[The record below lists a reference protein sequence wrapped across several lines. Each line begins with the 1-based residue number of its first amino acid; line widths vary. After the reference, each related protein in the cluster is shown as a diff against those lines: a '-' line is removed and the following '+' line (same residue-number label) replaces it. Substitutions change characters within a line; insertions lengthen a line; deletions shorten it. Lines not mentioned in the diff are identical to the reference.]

1 MALWKKQEEKKSDEQ
16 GKSEADLLI
25 EKLGALVDEKIKP
38 LNDGFTA
45 LKTDWESI
53 KAEASKEP
61 PSDPNKN
68 PDGTEVTAEQRQAN
82 REQALF
88 ALTVT
93 TNARITEEECIRSI
107 ADRWPQLVSEA
118 RETFAKT
125 NWQKKAENGYPQYC
139 KNVIHMLVG
148 REAEKN
154 GLRYDRGS
162 SKFLIEDGVTHDTED
177 GNPLMSGEYDWTDPR
192 NPSRHLTATQQLNK
206 LGINPKEFDEFLKK
220 SGQVM

>member
-1 MALWKKQEEKKSDEQ
+1 MALWKKQEEKKSDDQ
-16 GKSEADLLI
+16 SKSEADVLI

-61 PSDPNKN
+61 PADPNRN
-68 PDGTEVTAEQRQAN
+68 SDGTEVTPEQRQAN

-93 TNARITEEECIRSI
+93 TNARITEEDCIRSI
-107 ADRWPQLVSEA
+107 SDKWPQLVAEA
-118 RETFAKT
+118 RKLFSTTDWQRKAKT
-125 NWQKKAENGYPQYC
+125 DYPEYCEN
-139 KNVIHMLVG
+139 VVDMLVG
-148 REAEKN
+148 REAKKG
-154 GLRYDRGS
+154 GLRYDRSS
-162 SKFLIEDGVTHDTED
+162 SKFLIEDGVTHDTD
-177 GNPLMSGEYDWTDPR
+177 DSNPLMSGDYDWTDPR
-192 NPSRHLTATQQLNK
+192 NPQRHLTAKQQLDK

>member
-1 MALWKKQEEKKSDEQ
+1 MALWKKQEEKKSDDQ
-16 GKSEADLLI
+16 SKSEADLLI

-61 PSDPNKN
+61 TPDPNKN

-93 TNARITEEECIRSI
+93 TNARITEEDCIRSI
-107 ADRWPQLVSEA
+107 SDKWPQLVAEA
-118 RETFAKT
+118 RKVFSTTDWQRKAK
-125 NWQKKAENGYPQYC
+125 ADYPEYC
-139 KNVIHMLVG
+139 NNVVDMLVG
-148 REAEKN
+148 REAKKG
-154 GLRYDRGS
+154 GLRYDRTS
-162 SKFLIEDGVTHDTED
+162 SKFLIEDGVTHDTDE
-177 GNPLMSGEYDWTDPR
+177 GNALTSGEYDWTDPR

-206 LGINPKEFDEFLKK
+206 LGINPKEFDEFMKK